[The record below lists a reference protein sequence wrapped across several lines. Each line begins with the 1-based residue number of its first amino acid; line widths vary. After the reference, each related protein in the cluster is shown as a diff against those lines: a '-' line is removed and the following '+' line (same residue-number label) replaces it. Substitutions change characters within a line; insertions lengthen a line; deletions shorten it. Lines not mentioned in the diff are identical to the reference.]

1 MLDAIKN
8 VTVGFA
14 RWFFC
19 LNERVPVGNFGLDD
33 LIRKYPHYVG
43 SVETMLLLMGFLFV
57 LYKYTD
63 WVYNT
68 GRKEEREGEAL
79 PRIRKLRKENKDLR
93 RENEELKEQL
103 ELLLSVNE
111 KAE

>member
-1 MLDAIKN
+1 MFDAIKS
-8 VTVGFA
+8 VTIGFF
-14 RWFFC
+14 RWFFA
-19 LNERVPVGNFGLDD
+19 LNERVPVGSFGLDD

-43 SVETMLLLMGFLFV
+43 SVETMLLLLGFLFV

-79 PRIRKLRKENKDLR
+79 PRIRKLRKENKDLKA
-93 RENEELKEQL
+93 ENEELKEQL
-103 ELLLSVNE
+103 ELLLSMNE